1 MRKRELLCKSF
12 VQSACLAAIVVPPKA
27 ALQLLTREATRGKH
41 FFQEARLTPMACYAP
56 SVESRWGLL
65 LSQEWNK
72 AHLINHLAEV
82 HGYRHYLELCTYS
95 SGRRYDEI
103 DRAKFLTCSRL
114 MYRCPDGFDDGLA
127 IDYRSATLDIGE
139 CLTTISQE
147 GHSFDI
153 VLVDSWHE
161 FEPSWRDLVE
171 GFRLIRAN
179 GTLVVHDCLPPR
191 PEIAVP
197 KHIPGRM
204 VRRQLSSLC
213 RLYQPAA
220 RSRGLH
226 SRHRLWLRRHPQA
239 RRAISRK
246 RDFCRRRSPRRLAQQ
261 ARRPHASLRFP
272 SGAQAGPAEL
282 DFDQRIF

>member
-1 MRKRELLCKSF
+1 MRKRESLCKSF

-27 ALQLLTREATRGKH
+27 ILQLLTREATRGKH

-127 IDYRSATLDIGE
+127 HRL
-139 CLTTISQE
+139 SQ
-147 GHSFDI
+147 
-153 VLVDSWHE
+153 
-161 FEPSWRDLVE
+161 R
-171 GFRLIRAN
+171 
-179 GTLVVHDCLPPR
+179 
-191 PEIAVP
+191 
-197 KHIPGRM
+197 
-204 VRRQLSSLC
+204 
-213 RLYQPAA
+213 
-220 RSRGLH
+220 H
-226 SRHRLWLRRHPQA
+226 SRHWRMPDDNQPGGPQLRHCA
-239 RRAISRK
+239 
-246 RDFCRRRSPRRLAQQ
+246 CRFLA
-261 ARRPHASLRFP
+261 
-272 SGAQAGPAEL
+272 
-282 DFDQRIF
+282 

>member
-1 MRKRELLCKSF
+1 
-12 VQSACLAAIVVPPKA
+12 
-27 ALQLLTREATRGKH
+27 
-41 FFQEARLTPMACYAP
+41 LTPMACYAP

-139 CLTTISQE
+139 CLAAISQE
-147 GHSFDI
+147 GRSFDI

-171 GFRLIRAN
+171 GFPADPRKWHACRARLLAAPAGDRRAQI
-179 GTLVVHDCLPPR
+179 H
-191 PEIAVP
+191 
-197 KHIPGRM
+197 PGRM

-246 RDFCRRRSPRRLAQQ
+246 RDFCRR
-261 ARRPHASLRFP
+261 
-272 SGAQAGPAEL
+272 
-282 DFDQRIF
+282 

>member
-1 MRKRELLCKSF
+1 MTAMEVAVRKRESLCKSF

-27 ALQLLTREATRGKH
+27 ILQLLTREATRGKH

-139 CLTTISQE
+139 CLAAISQE
-147 GHSFDI
+147 GRSFDI

-171 GFRLIRAN
+171 GFRLIPAN

-197 KHIPGRM
+197 KYIPDEWCG
-204 VRRQLSSLC
+204 VS
-213 RLYQPAA
+213 YQAYVDFISQRHDLAA
-220 RSRGLH
+220 CTVDTDYGCGVIRKLAEPSPESATSAGVDLLGDWRSKRGD
-226 SRHRLWLRRHPQA
+226 PMQ
-239 RRAISRK
+239 
-246 RDFCRRRSPRRLAQQ
+246 
-261 ARRPHASLRFP
+261 ASLSFRRT
-272 SGAQAGPAEL
+272 S
-282 DFDQRIF
+282 RSC